1 MFTQVIVFV
10 VIKTNEIAFI
20 VFTMADGEGK
30 GGVAKADLSHS
41 QLSRNNPLGAML
53 KCHAPAFWLSSL
65 LSQ

>member
-30 GGVAKADLSHS
+30 GGGSLKQTYHILS
-41 QLSRNNPLGAML
+41 
-53 KCHAPAFWLSSL
+53 
-65 LSQ
+65 